1 MVARA
6 YVLIETSV
14 GKTKDVAL
22 ALSKVKGVKEANAVT
37 GPYDVIAVVEGAD
50 LTAVGNLV
58 TSEIH
63 PVGGIERTVTCL
75 AVDFA

>member
-22 ALSKVKGVKEANAVT
+22 ALRKVKGVKEVNAVT
-37 GPYDVIAVVEGAD
+37 GPYDVIAVVEGED
-50 LTAVGNLV
+50 MTAVGNLV
-58 TSEIH
+58 TNDIH

>member
-22 ALSKVKGVKEANAVT
+22 ALRKVKGVKEANAVT
-37 GPYDVIAVVEGAD
+37 GPYDVIVVVEGGD
-50 LTAVGNLV
+50 LTVVGNLV
-58 TSEIH
+58 TNDIH

-75 AVDFA
+75 AVDFT

>member
-1 MVARA
+1 MAAKA

-22 ALSKVKGVKEANAVT
+22 ALRKLKGVKEANAVT

-50 LTAVGNLV
+50 LSAVGNLV
-58 TSEIH
+58 VNEICL
-63 PVGGIERTVTCL
+63 VGGVVDTVTYM
-75 AVDFA
+75 AVDLA

>member
-1 MVARA
+1 MAARA

-22 ALSKVKGVKEANAVT
+22 ALRKLKGVREANAVT
-37 GPYDVIAVVEGAD
+37 GPYDVIAVVEGGD

-58 TSEIH
+58 TNDIH

-75 AVDFA
+75 AVDFT